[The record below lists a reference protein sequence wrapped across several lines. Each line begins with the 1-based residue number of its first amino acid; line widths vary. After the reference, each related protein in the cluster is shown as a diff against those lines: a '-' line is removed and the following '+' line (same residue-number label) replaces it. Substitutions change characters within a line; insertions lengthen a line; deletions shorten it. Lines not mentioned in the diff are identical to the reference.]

1 MSMDGDKS
9 GAEDPPNR
17 ELIDHYRQA
26 SAELDER
33 PGASARA
40 SILAA
45 AARNVDAKPVDAA
58 AYRRTRPRWPLAAAA
73 TVMLSTLAVL
83 LAIRTNE
90 EMPQFGAP
98 TEAARSVA
106 GTPAPDA
113 TPRAADTAA
122 PETVRRATDTP
133 APETAR
139 GAADSVEP
147 SAQRA
152 PAAPKVV
159 ARERESTEEQVTEK
173 REVQTR
179 NGRLLAPAKTE
190 SDSVAQ
196 AAREAN
202 RSQAEAPASSP
213 TTTLEKSRQNVPA
226 AASPP
231 PPAPEPTDRSKLRAE
246 QGAVG
251 SIAPTTP
258 KDQAGAGARR
268 DAARPAAPPPL
279 AGAQEERKQVEES
292 AEMWLER
299 IIKLR
304 REGRHDE
311 AEAEL
316 KRFRERYPQ
325 VQPPAEALPPVG
337 TR

>member
-1 MSMDGDKS
+1 M
-9 GAEDPPNR
+9 
-17 ELIDHYRQA
+17 
-26 SAELDER
+26 
-33 PGASARA
+33 
-40 SILAA
+40 
-45 AARNVDAKPVDAA
+45 
-58 AYRRTRPRWPLAAAA
+58 
-73 TVMLSTLAVL
+73 
-83 LAIRTNE
+83 
-90 EMPQFGAP
+90 
-98 TEAARSVA
+98 
-106 GTPAPDA
+106 
-113 TPRAADTAA
+113 
-122 PETVRRATDTP
+122 
-133 APETAR
+133 
-139 GAADSVEP
+139 
-147 SAQRA
+147 
-152 PAAPKVV
+152 
-159 ARERESTEEQVTEK
+159 
-173 REVQTR
+173 
-179 NGRLLAPAKTE
+179 APAKTE

-202 RSQAEAPASSP
+202 RSVPPEAPASSP
-213 TTTLEKSRQNVPA
+213 ATTLEKARQNVPA

-231 PPAPEPTDRSKLRAE
+231 PPADEPTDRSKLRTE

-251 SIAPTTP
+251 SVAPATP

-268 DAARPAAPPPL
+268 DAARPAAPPSL

-325 VQPPAEALPPVG
+325 VQLPAEALPPVG

>member
-1 MSMDGDKS
+1 M
-9 GAEDPPNR
+9 
-17 ELIDHYRQA
+17 
-26 SAELDER
+26 
-33 PGASARA
+33 
-40 SILAA
+40 
-45 AARNVDAKPVDAA
+45 
-58 AYRRTRPRWPLAAAA
+58 
-73 TVMLSTLAVL
+73 
-83 LAIRTNE
+83 
-90 EMPQFGAP
+90 
-98 TEAARSVA
+98 
-106 GTPAPDA
+106 
-113 TPRAADTAA
+113 
-122 PETVRRATDTP
+122 
-133 APETAR
+133 
-139 GAADSVEP
+139 
-147 SAQRA
+147 
-152 PAAPKVV
+152 
-159 ARERESTEEQVTEK
+159 
-173 REVQTR
+173 
-179 NGRLLAPAKTE
+179 APAKTE

-202 RSQAEAPASSP
+202 RSVPAEAPASSP
-213 TTTLEKSRQNVPA
+213 ATTLEKAARQNVPA

-251 SIAPTTP
+251 SVAPTTP

-268 DAARPAAPPPL
+268 DAARPAAPAPL